1 MFDNNYFSTF
11 LKESANL
18 ADRLIKGQVINAQN
32 AESIYILKNEN
43 QKLKDKIEELMQQ
56 TQIKQTN
63 DLTNEKELLHEKV
76 NMLLE
81 VCILILFIDSNKHI
95 YNFH

>member
-1 MFDNNYFSTF
+1 MFDNNYFPTF

-81 VCILILFIDSNKHI
+81 VCILILFIQFSSI
-95 YNFH
+95 F

>member
-1 MFDNNYFSTF
+1 
-11 LKESANL
+11 
-18 ADRLIKGQVINAQN
+18 VVNAQN

-56 TQIKQTN
+56 SQIKQTT

-81 VCILILFIDSNKHI
+81 VSIFV
-95 YNFH
+95 

>member
-1 MFDNNYFSTF
+1 M
-11 LKESANL
+11 
-18 ADRLIKGQVINAQN
+18 INAQN

-56 TQIKQTN
+56 SQIKQTN

-81 VCILILFIDSNKHI
+81 VCYWFCFKKDVTSYIISKIK
-95 YNFH
+95 

>member
-1 MFDNNYFSTF
+1 M
-11 LKESANL
+11 
-18 ADRLIKGQVINAQN
+18 
-32 AESIYILKNEN
+32 KNEN

>member
-1 MFDNNYFSTF
+1 M
-11 LKESANL
+11 
-18 ADRLIKGQVINAQN
+18 VNAQN

-56 TQIKQTN
+56 SQIKQTT

-81 VCILILFIDSNKHI
+81 VSIFV
-95 YNFH
+95 

>member
-1 MFDNNYFSTF
+1 M
-11 LKESANL
+11 

-43 QKLKDKIEELMQQ
+43 QKLKDKIEELVQQ
-56 TQIKQTN
+56 QSQNKEQSN
-63 DLTNEKELLHEKV
+63 DNTNEKELLHEKV

-81 VCILILFIDSNKHI
+81 VSLNKKFLIQNFIISV
-95 YNFH
+95 